1 MGVKEKGQNRKV
13 PGRIIKNNVSGRNYV
28 KDIRYRHTC
37 ILSGGFVCVCICIL
51 YSIHQSGELILQSLS
66 LGDFS

>member
-1 MGVKEKGQNRKV
+1 MRVKEKGQNRKV

-37 ILSGGFVCVCICIL
+37 ILCVGFVCVCVFAYHIVFIKVVN
-51 YSIHQSGELILQSLS
+51 
-66 LGDFS
+66 